1 MSSPFS
7 DTPTAKYLSAP
18 NHQHLRQ
25 GPSRSSAS
33 GGTSV
38 KWFYQVC
45 PPGRTEERHQTRDLV
60 IIMSLYI
67 SDLTSTNIGKQWI
80 YIHIYIYTIIVT
92 ICYKHIYIYMIL
104 YDIIWYHHWSH
115 KAWSHRPRV
124 VARIT
129 LSSLQP
135 SKSLRVAISGTTAWP
150 APWAPAARSK
160 GPRVRLST
168 KYLVCPVTLQGY
180 TTINRHIIWRM
191 TCISWTYPW
200 HTVCGTRKGPRYKLP
215 P

>member
-1 MSSPFS
+1 MP
-7 DTPTAKYLSAP
+7 PRPHRRKAP
-18 NHQHLRQ
+18 NTWFGHYH
-25 GPSRSSAS
+25 
-33 GGTSV
+33 V
-38 KWFYQVC
+38 FIYKWSHINKH
-45 PPGRTEERHQTRDLV
+45 RNAMD
-60 IIMSLYI
+60 
-67 SDLTSTNIGKQWI
+67 
-80 YIHIYIYTIIVT
+80 IHTYIYTIIVT
-92 ICYKHIYIYMIL
+92 ICYKHIYI